1 MRKIE
6 VILMLLLSSIND
18 LLYNPINIIRKESKS
33 KFTQKL
39 FIARNNLVP
48 IINVFYFIVIIRG

>member
-1 MRKIE
+1 
-6 VILMLLLSSIND
+6 MLLLSSIND